1 VSDRGIV
8 NYSTSKAA
16 VHQLVRVAAAEMG
29 HHGIRV
35 NAIAPGC
42 TDTPM
47 FAVTDQL
54 PGYREMVSARA
65 ALGRVGTADEI
76 AAAIVALVQL
86 DWVTGHVLV
95 ADGGITL
102 RSPLDPTDMLEG
114 G

>member
-1 VSDRGIV
+1 MTSAGVARDRRF
-8 NYSTSKAA
+8 A
-16 VHQLVRVAAAEMG
+16 RVAAAEMG
-29 HHGIRV
+29 PQGIRV

-54 PGYREMVSARA
+54 PGYHDMVSQRA
-65 ALGRVGTADEI
+65 ALGWVGGAEVV
-76 AAAIVALVQL
+76 AAAILALRRL

-102 RSPLDPTDMLEG
+102 RSPLDPELFESG
-114 G
+114 